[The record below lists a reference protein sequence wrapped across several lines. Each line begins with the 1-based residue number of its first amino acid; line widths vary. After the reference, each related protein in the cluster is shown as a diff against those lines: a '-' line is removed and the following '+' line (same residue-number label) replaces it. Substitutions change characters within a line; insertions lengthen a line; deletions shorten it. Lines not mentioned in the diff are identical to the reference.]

1 MLKLLKLPAN
11 LLLDLLQD
19 QKELGYKPSFSSEP
33 ASNRAFADDLIL
45 MSCRLEKQKKQ
56 IELMEK
62 FLEWSREMKAKPSKC
77 VSLGMKV
84 IERTSLTTQRL

>member
-1 MLKLLKLPAN
+1 
-11 LLLDLLQD
+11 
-19 QKELGYKPSFSSEP
+19 
-33 ASNRAFADDLIL
+33 